1 MTYSIVIIPKNVAK
15 QIDIRLRLFS
25 APLIYVHYIPTWNKN
40 LHIFAFRTKK
50 LTLSVVFHLNCFFNI
65 RVVSLWSNVNIMQF
79 NLTKFFNVT
88 FYLLFFF
95 LAHLIQKGHGS
106 CSNHFAAVSLLS
118 ALMVNISLFFIKLLG

>member
-15 QIDIRLRLFS
+15 QFDIRLRLFS

-79 NLTKFFNVT
+79 DLAKFFNVT
-88 FYLLFFF
+88 FYLLFFVFFCVFF
-95 LAHLIQKGHGS
+95 LLT
-106 CSNHFAAVSLLS
+106 
-118 ALMVNISLFFIKLLG
+118 